1 MEVCCSFKTI
11 TGGICGSDSRD
22 RKKDIQVVPL
32 SACSKDIENHL
43 SSYSFTGPV
52 NEVELI
58 LCRAAIFKMPGNLE
72 SMTVCLRH
80 RGKLGIGWTRGATRC
95 RIPLDLSN
103 HGKGRNKTWPK
114 GDRGLGK
121 HESEVVLRKTGV
133 FVQPGSGKI
142 LKTQFSQIE
151 VYFYYF

>member
-1 MEVCCSFKTI
+1 MEVCFSFKTI
-11 TGGICGSDSRD
+11 TGGICGSDNRD

-58 LCRAAIFKMPGNLE
+58 LCNLE
-72 SMTVCLRH
+72 SMAVCPRH

-103 HGKGRNKTWPK
+103 HGKGRNKTWLK

-121 HESEVVLRKTGV
+121 HESEVVFRKTGV
-133 FVQPGSGKI
+133 FVQPGSGKV
-142 LKTQFSQIE
+142 LKTQFSQID

>member
-22 RKKDIQVVPL
+22 RKRDIQVVPL

-43 SSYSFTGPV
+43 SSYSFTGPL
-52 NEVELI
+52 NEMDLI
-58 LCRAAIFKMPGNLE
+58 LCRAAIFKMPANLYN
-72 SMTVCLRH
+72 MTICPRH
-80 RGKLGIGWTRGATRC
+80 RGKLGTGWTRGATRC
-95 RIPLDLSN
+95 RRPHALSN

-142 LKTQFSQIE
+142 LKSQISQIK
-151 VYFYYF
+151 V

>member
-1 MEVCCSFKTI
+1 MEVCGSFKTI

-58 LCRAAIFKMPGNLE
+58 FCRPYVRAIVESWGLDGQEELQDTEYPLIYPTTEKAAIKPGQKE
-72 SMTVCLRH
+72 TE
-80 RGKLGIGWTRGATRC
+80 
-95 RIPLDLSN
+95 D
-103 HGKGRNKTWPK
+103 
-114 GDRGLGK
+114 
-121 HESEVVLRKTGV
+121 
-133 FVQPGSGKI
+133 
-142 LKTQFSQIE
+142 
-151 VYFYYF
+151 

>member
-1 MEVCCSFKTI
+1 MEVCGSFKTI

-72 SMTVCLRH
+72 SMTVCP
-80 RGKLGIGWTRGATRC
+80 RC
-95 RIPLDLSN
+95 RIPLHLSN

-121 HESEVVLRKTGV
+121 HESEVVFRKTGV

>member
-1 MEVCCSFKTI
+1 MEVCGSFKTI
-11 TGGICGSDSRD
+11 TGGICGSESRD

-72 SMTVCLRH
+72 SAIVESWGLD
-80 RGKLGIGWTRGATRC
+80 GQEELQDAEY
-95 RIPLDLSN
+95 PLIYPTTE
-103 HGKGRNKTWPK
+103 KAAIK
-114 GDRGLGK
+114 
-121 HESEVVLRKTGV
+121 
-133 FVQPGSGKI
+133 PGQKE
-142 LKTQFSQIE
+142 TE
-151 VYFYYF
+151 D